1 MNGFAL
7 KEKSSFK
14 LLQLFVTYQLDWNI
28 YITFTAKT
36 TLEIWV
42 LIHFFKV
49 LPEVMVYLY
58 KLTINTCM
66 EYWHAWVG
74 TSNSYLSVSA
84 KSLDRL
90 WKCGLS

>member
-36 TLEIWV
+36 TLEN
-42 LIHFFKV
+42 LSLNSFFQ
-49 LPEVMVYLY
+49 
-58 KLTINTCM
+58 
-66 EYWHAWVG
+66 G
-74 TSNSYLSVSA
+74 SSRS
-84 KSLDRL
+84 D
-90 WKCGLS
+90 GLSL